1 MLKNNSITNRLKK
14 MKKTIISFLSAAVLL
29 WTNTASAQSKNTT
42 EEIMVDGYKVIYK
55 PAPNKIVSVRLFI
68 KGGTANYTKDKEGVE
83 NLALEIATNGGTSK
97 YSKSELNRQLDRM
110 GSSISGVSGLD
121 NANIAMSCV
130 SRNFDATWAIFE
142 DVITS
147 SLFEEEEF
155 KKQRD
160 AMVSNVQQGKSDP
173 DTYLNDMAMNDAFAN
188 LNYDKKTFGS
198 EESLNK
204 LTLED
209 VKSHYKK
216 VMNKKQTFLVVVGNI
231 DRAQLIEKVKKMVR
245 SLPEGNYT
253 PAKGTLLTI
262 NTSTLNPEDRK
273 MATNYI
279 RGVMNGPAYGTEESY
294 AMQIAFAIVAD
305 RLFDEIRTKRS
316 LSYAPQAY
324 FQTNINP
331 CTNVYVTT
339 TDPAQAVQ
347 VIIDEIKKVKTVGFT
362 DDEIKNQKSSYV
374 TTYYMGLET
383 NAAQSAGL
391 GNAEVKGTWKNY
403 VEFINNI
410 NKVPAKEVNAVVK
423 KYLTGIRWSYLG
435 DLTKVKSE
443 VFLQKL

>member
-1 MLKNNSITNRLKK
+1 

-29 WTNTASAQSKNTT
+29 WTNTASAQSKNSV

-83 NLALEIATNGGTSK
+83 NLALDVATNGGTAK
-97 YSKSELNRQLDRM
+97 YSKSDLNRQLDRM
-110 GSSISGVSGLD
+110 GSEISGSSGLD
-121 NANIAMSCV
+121 HANIVMSCV

-142 DVITS
+142 DVINAP
-147 SLFEEEEF
+147 LFDEAEF
-155 KKQRD
+155 KKQSE

-188 LNYDKKTFGS
+188 LNYDKKTSGS
-198 EESLNK
+198 EESLAK
-204 LTLED
+204 ITLDD

-231 DRAQLIEKVKKMVR
+231 DRAQLIEKVKKLVR
-245 SLPEGNYT
+245 SMPEGNYT

-279 RGVMNGPAYGTEESY
+279 RGVLNGPAYGTEESY
-294 AMQIAFAIVAD
+294 AMQIAFGILYD

-316 LSYAPQAY
+316 LSYAPAAY
-324 FQTNINP
+324 YQSNVNP
-331 CTNVYVTT
+331 CSNVYVTT

-347 VIIDEIKKVKTVGFT
+347 VIIDELKKIKTEGFT
-362 DDEIKNQKSSYV
+362 EAEIKNQKSSYV

-383 NAAQSAGL
+383 NAAQSNGL
-391 GNAEVKGTWKNY
+391 GNAEVKGSWKNY
-403 VEFINNI
+403 VDFIPNI
-410 NKVPAKEVNAVVK
+410 NKVPAKDVNAVVK
-423 KYLTGIRWSYLG
+423 KYVQGIRWSYLG
-435 DLTKVKSE
+435 DLTKVKSDI
-443 VFLQKL
+443 FLQKL